1 MLPRATDL
9 LVPVVDSAL
18 RACIAHEDTLKL
30 SFLLMVNRL
39 PLSPTVARTE
49 SIQRLSGMV
58 TL

>member
-9 LVPVVDSAL
+9 LVPAVDSTV
-18 RACIAHEDTLKL
+18 RAWNAHRDTQKL
-30 SFLLMVNRL
+30 SFTPVVNCL
-39 PLSPTVARTE
+39 PVGPTVACTE

>member
-18 RACIAHEDTLKL
+18 GAWIAHWNTFKL
-30 SFLLMVNRL
+30 SFTVMVNCL
-39 PLSPTVARTE
+39 PVGPTMACTE

>member
-18 RACIAHEDTLKL
+18 GAWVAHRDTLKL
-30 SFLLMVNRL
+30 FFTVMINCL
-39 PLSPTVARTE
+39 PVGPTVACTE